1 MKTILIY
8 GDSNTW
14 GDNMLTN
21 KRIPR
26 EKRWP
31 TILEKKTKTQC
42 IILQEGLPGRLAGK
56 GKKTKP
62 FKNGKK
68 TFELVFKTNSPL
80 DVIIVALGTNDLLS
94 KHHKSARAII
104 RDLEWYSKIIE
115 KYYNNYLYKNKYFHK
130 EKPKI
135 LYIMPTIFFD
145 INSRKSNKMEV
156 KRKKV
161 ITYFEK
167 SNYEIII
174 SKDISLLKDNIH
186 FDYRGHEQMA
196 KLVYDKLNSIKILR

>member
-1 MKTILIY
+1 
-8 GDSNTW
+8 
-14 GDNMLTN
+14 
-21 KRIPR
+21 
-26 EKRWP
+26 
-31 TILEKKTKTQC
+31 
-42 IILQEGLPGRLAGK
+42 
-56 GKKTKP
+56 
-62 FKNGKK
+62 
-68 TFELVFKTNSPL
+68 
-80 DVIIVALGTNDLLS
+80 
-94 KHHKSARAII
+94 
-104 RDLEWYSKIIE
+104 
-115 KYYNNYLYKNKYFHK
+115 
-130 EKPKI
+130 
-135 LYIMPTIFFD
+135 MPTIFFD